1 MTRIR
6 LIAAV
11 LLVSAGLYSSASAEV
26 VPPGAREFGIA
37 RLKYGGGGD
46 WYEDRTSLVNLM
58 RAARERLGIAI
69 SGDKEAIVE
78 PGSAALY
85 QYPLVFACGHG
96 NVKFTAAEVENALLS
111 MPDVLRLGQGEP

>member
-37 RLKYGGGGD
+37 RLKYGVGGD
-46 WYEDRTSLVNLM
+46 W
-58 RAARERLGIAI
+58 
-69 SGDKEAIVE
+69 
-78 PGSAALY
+78 
-85 QYPLVFACGHG
+85 
-96 NVKFTAAEVENALLS
+96 
-111 MPDVLRLGQGEP
+111 